1 MSRRGWLILGLA
13 ALSIVLG
20 LIMTS
25 DPEHAGRLAE
35 ARRDAA
41 FTGESRDMV
50 LMLLALGVGGFIAYL
65 ALTRR

>member
-1 MSRRGWLILGLA
+1 MSRRGWLILSLA

-25 DPEHAGRLAE
+25 DPEHAGQLAQ

-41 FTGESRDMV
+41 FSGESRDMV